1 MAESYLNKTGLTKL
15 IEIIKGLFDGKLD
28 KSGGTV
34 TGDLVVDG
42 TITGNLDGTA
52 DMASKIPYTAYTG
65 TSSTIAV
72 NNVEGFPSV
81 LEIGACIR
89 IRFSAATIASGC
101 SLNVNGTGAKT
112 VRFEG
117 NRIGVRGVLQIYSV
131 YTFTFDGTYWRC
143 EDAHQLYVGT
153 STVGSATQPVYL
165 NAGKPTRCNINL
177 SQLEVVETLPTT
189 GLVEGRQVLY
199 NGFPFTYDGENW
211 ISTTEDLGGREETH
225 AEEFVFQPTGG
236 ADLSIKDGFASIRKI
251 KGNTLVWNQLVK
263 NNTFEDASNWIF
275 NSGLSVDFTGDGVIL
290 TKFQTTL
297 SDVGYMRQNIRA
309 YQTGHKYLF
318 YITAKSD
325 TLDKQ
330 IRFGTNNY
338 NFSVAVTLTSEF
350 RRYAQ
355 ILTYNLSTLP
365 ALLCIIWLSPN
376 VTLTDDF
383 VVFVKSCGVVDLT
396 QMFGVGNEPTTVEE
410 FEAMFPNAYYDYNEG
425 ELLSF
430 EGSALKSVGFNAF
443 DGEKAVVLK
452 GQTYYLGGTY
462 ETLQFKA
469 DGEAAVD
476 VAVPSDKLYTP
487 ESNGELYATGTD
499 ICINLSHSGYRN
511 GEYEP
516 YKEFILPLDFIKT
529 IADGEG
535 NVLFPNGLQSAGTAC
550 DEIVYDEGLG
560 KYKAVKRIEK
570 EVYTSALSVQSVNS
584 NGIVNIVLHSRSNNP
599 IYLNKVL
606 AAKYDKQS
614 TLVADTTTEGY
625 FLTTTTDGELRYFYL
640 RLYESTVGGRTLKK
654 VNEYLS
660 QNPVTFLFQLIN
672 PVDVVLE
679 DVNLSYMANDFGT
692 EEIVGNT
699 TPIIPMRADIRYNF
713 NAVDMI
719 RGNYFSLQQQKERLN
734 DQSNE
739 IDQLQSQMEQLDETY
754 IPLSQK
760 GAANGVAT
768 LGADGK
774 VPEEQLPE
782 ISGANN
788 VLNFDNADAFPTE
801 GDKRVLYVASEEKK
815 VYAWTGSQYFA
826 IGEYENATT
835 TSPGL
840 MSATDKAKL
849 DNIDANA
856 NNYTLPT
863 AGRNTLGGV
872 KTTSGVTS
880 ATGYTACPIISG
892 VPYYKEGSSAGDYIY
907 TSISETNE
915 VDFSVGN
922 VIYMPIHNGNM
933 ALDMTFPHNGEY
945 KLIIINDGSS
955 VANISINN
963 PNVAKMFMPQNISV
977 DYGGSVVCLR
987 FVYITDEILVVAQ
1000 DYPLITN

>member
-101 SLNVNGTGAKT
+101 SLNVNGTGARA
-112 VRFEG
+112 VYFEG
-117 NRIGVRGVLQIYSV
+117 NPIGVRGIMRIYSV

-143 EDAHQLYVGT
+143 ENANQLYVGV
-153 STVGSATQPVYL
+153 STVGSTTQPIYL
-165 NAGKPTRCNINL
+165 SSGKPTQCGLKL

-236 ADLSIKDGFASIRKI
+236 ADLSIKDGYASLRKI
-251 KGNTLVWNQLVK
+251 KGNTLVWNQLS
-263 NNTFEDASNWIF
+263 NNTPHFQDG
-275 NSGLSVDFTGDGVIL
+275 GLSFAKDDEDVIHINGTTNRSYFNFLGNFNNMMNNLKIGIYLLKVNVINNPDQINLQIYALNEKFVIITNVNDYKKDYSYLCSVTSESIVKGNGFGMASYGGVGVV
-290 TKFQTTL
+290 FN
-297 SDVGYMRQNIRA
+297 DV
-309 YQTGHKYLF
+309 
-318 YITAKSD
+318 
-325 TLDKQ
+325 Q
-330 IRFGTNNY
+330 IRISFY
-338 NFSVAVTLTSEF
+338 N
-350 RRYAQ
+350 
-355 ILTYNLSTLP
+355 
-365 ALLCIIWLSPN
+365 
-376 VTLTDDF
+376 
-383 VVFVKSCGVVDLT
+383 LT
-396 QMFGVGNEPTTVEE
+396 QMFGAGNEPSTVEE
-410 FEAMFPNAYYDYNEG
+410 FEAMFPNDYYDYNEG

-430 EGSALKSVGFNAF
+430 EGDALKSVGFNAY
-443 DGEKAVVLK
+443 DGEKAKVIK

-529 IADGEG
+529 IKDADG
-535 NVLFPNGLQSAGTAC
+535 NVLFPEGLRSAGTAC
-550 DEIVYDEGLG
+550 DEIVYDEGLC
-560 KYKAVKRIEK
+560 KYKAVKRVGSMNMGDIK
-570 EVYTSALSVQSVNS
+570 YSYTSAYDGFFSILAFKNYCQFKTVKYPYKGEYRNVEDKQMGYIYTTRVFVRDSTYGTDAAAFKQSVS
-584 NGIVNIVLHSRSNNP
+584 G
-599 IYLNKVL
+599 
-606 AAKYDKQS
+606 Q
-614 TLVADTTTEGY
+614 TL
-625 FLTTTTDGELRYFYL
+625 
-640 RLYESTVGGRTLKK
+640 LYELET
-654 VNEYLS
+654 
-660 QNPVTFLFQLIN
+660 PVE
-672 PVDVVLE
+672 VVLE
-679 DVNLSYMANDFGT
+679 DVDLSYMANDFGT

-719 RGNYFSLQQQKERLN
+719 RGNYFSLQQQKKRLN

-760 GAANGVAT
+760 GDANGVAT

-774 VPEEQLPE
+774 VPETQLPE

-788 VLNFDNADAFPTE
+788 VLNFDNADSFPTE
-801 GDKRVLYVASEEKK
+801 GDKSVLYVASEEKK

-840 MSATDKAKL
+840 MSAADKAKL
-849 DNIDANA
+849 DGIESNA

-872 KTTSGVTS
+872 KTTSSVTS

-915 VDFSVGN
+915 IDFSVGN

-933 ALDMTFPHNGEY
+933 ALDLTFPHNGEY

>member
-15 IEIIKGLFDGKLD
+15 IEIIKGLFDGKVD

-89 IRFSAATIASGC
+89 IRFTAVTIESACT
-101 SLNVNGTGAKT
+101 LNVNGTGAKT
-112 VRFEG
+112 VLFEG
-117 NRIGVRGVLQIYSV
+117 NPIGVRGILRIYSV

-143 EDAHQLYVGT
+143 EDANQLYVGV
-153 STVGSATQPVYL
+153 STVGSTTQPIYL
-165 NAGKPTRCNINL
+165 SSGKPTQCGLKL

-236 ADLSIKDGFASIRKI
+236 ADLSIKDGFANIRKI
-251 KGNTLVWNQLVK
+251 KGNTLVWNQLS
-263 NNTFEDASNWIF
+263 NNTPQFQDG
-275 NSGLSVDFTGDGVIL
+275 GLSLAKDDEDVIHINGTTNRSYFNFSGNFNNMMNNLKIGIYLLKVNVINNPDQISLRIYALNEKFVIITNVNDYKKDYSYLCSVTSESIVKGFSFGMSNYGGVGVV
-290 TKFQTTL
+290 FN
-297 SDVGYMRQNIRA
+297 DV
-309 YQTGHKYLF
+309 
-318 YITAKSD
+318 
-325 TLDKQ
+325 Q
-330 IRFGTNNY
+330 IRISFY
-338 NFSVAVTLTSEF
+338 N
-350 RRYAQ
+350 
-355 ILTYNLSTLP
+355 
-365 ALLCIIWLSPN
+365 
-376 VTLTDDF
+376 
-383 VVFVKSCGVVDLT
+383 LT
-396 QMFGVGNEPTTVEE
+396 QMFGAGNEPSTVEE
-410 FEAMFPNAYYDYNEG
+410 FEQMFPNDYYEYNAG
-425 ELLSF
+425 QLLSF
-430 EGSALKSVGFNAF
+430 EGDALKSVGFNAY

-469 DGEAAVD
+469 DGESAVD

-516 YKEFILPLDFIKT
+516 YKEFILPLEFIKT

-560 KYKAVKRIEK
+560 NYKAVKRVESRAYQSGD
-570 EVYTSALSVQSVNS
+570 ESLSDV
-584 NGIVNIVLHSRSNNP
+584 IT
-599 IYLNKVL
+599 
-606 AAKYDKQS
+606 DE
-614 TLVADTTTEGY
+614 TTT
-625 FLTTTTDGELRYFYL
+625 
-640 RLYESTVGGRTLKK
+640 LYALAT
-654 VNEYLS
+654 
-660 QNPVTFLFQLIN
+660 PVE
-672 PVDVVLE
+672 VVLE
-679 DVNLSYMANDFGT
+679 DVDLSYMANDFGT

-719 RGNYFSLQQQKERLN
+719 RGNYFSLQQQKKRLN

-760 GAANGVAT
+760 GDANGVAT

-774 VPEEQLPE
+774 VPEAQLPE

-801 GDKRVLYVASEEKK
+801 GDKSVLYVASEEKK

-840 MSATDKAKL
+840 MSAADKAKL

-915 VDFSVGN
+915 IDFSVGN

-933 ALDMTFPHNGEY
+933 ALDLTFPHNGEY

-963 PNVAKMFMPQNISV
+963 PNVAKMFVPQNISV

-987 FVYITDEILVVAQ
+987 FVYVTDEVLVVAQ
-1000 DYPLITN
+1000 DYPLIAN

>member
-1 MAESYLNKTGLTKL
+1 MRDVYLVKNENFIKKMNEYLSKIGLQRL
-15 IEIIKGLFDGKLD
+15 VSNIKQWIDGKLD
-28 KSGGTV
+28 KSGGTIS
-34 TGDLVVDG
+34 GDLAVSG
-42 TITGNLDGTA
+42 TITGDVDGVA
-52 DMASKIPYTAYTG
+52 KMASKIPYTAYTG

-89 IRFSAATIASGC
+89 IRFSAASFASAC
-101 SLNVNGTGAKT
+101 TLNVNGTGAK
-112 VRFEG
+112 VVVFEG
-117 NRIGVRGVLQIYSV
+117 TGIGERGVFQIYGV

-153 STVGSATQPVYL
+153 STVGSTTQPIYL
-165 NAGKPTRCNINL
+165 SSGKPTQCGLKL

-189 GLVEGRQVLY
+189 GLVEGRQVLF

-236 ADLSIKDGFASIRKI
+236 ADLSVKDGYASIRKI

-275 NSGLSVDFTGDGVIL
+275 KSGLSVDFTGDGVIL
-290 TKFQTTL
+290 TKFQTTPAG
-297 SDVGYMRQNIRA
+297 VGYMGQNIRA

-338 NFSVAVTLTSEF
+338 RFSVAVTLTSEF

-396 QMFGVGNEPTTVEE
+396 QMFGVGNEPSTVEE
-410 FEAMFPNAYYDYNEG
+410 FEAMFPNAYYDYDEG

-443 DGEKAVVLK
+443 DGENAVVLK

-516 YKEFILPLDFIKT
+516 YKEFILSLDFIKT

-560 KYKAVKRIEK
+560 KYKAVKRVGSMDMGDINYS
-570 EVYTSALSVQSVNS
+570 YTSAYDGFFSRLAFKNYCQFKTVKYPYKGEYRNVEDKQMGYIYITSVFVRDSTYGTDAAAFKQSVS
-584 NGIVNIVLHSRSNNP
+584 G
-599 IYLNKVL
+599 
-606 AAKYDKQS
+606 Q
-614 TLVADTTTEGY
+614 TL
-625 FLTTTTDGELRYFYL
+625 
-640 RLYESTVGGRTLKK
+640 LYELET
-654 VNEYLS
+654 
-660 QNPVTFLFQLIN
+660 PVE
-672 PVDVVLE
+672 VVLE
-679 DVNLSYMANDFGT
+679 DVDLSYMANDFGT

-719 RGNYFSLQQQKERLN
+719 RGNYFSMQQQKKRLN

-760 GAANGVAT
+760 GVANGVAT
-768 LGADGK
+768 LGADGI
-774 VPEEQLPE
+774 VPEAQLPE

-801 GDKRVLYVASEEKK
+801 GDKSVLYVASEEKK

-826 IGEYENATT
+826 VGEYENATT

-840 MSATDKAKL
+840 MSASDKAKL

-872 KTTSGVTS
+872 KTTSSVTS

-892 VPYYKEGSSAGDYIY
+892 VPYYKDTVGVDASVPTFEEHSDVFDIDFSEHYTQYIEVTQGGSHSVSLTMPSSGVYRVTFANYSEDLLHLDLRNPGVGKFVVPQNPACDYGSAMTLVIVYVEGSYC
-907 TSISETNE
+907 SIS
-915 VDFSVGN
+915 
-922 VIYMPIHNGNM
+922 M
-933 ALDMTFPHNGEY
+933 EY
-945 KLIIINDGSS
+945 
-955 VANISINN
+955 
-963 PNVAKMFMPQNISV
+963 PQI
-977 DYGGSVVCLR
+977 VVR
-987 FVYITDEILVVAQ
+987 
-1000 DYPLITN
+1000 

>member
-15 IEIIKGLFDGKLD
+15 IEIIKGLFDGKVD
-28 KSGGTV
+28 KSGGTI
-34 TGDLVVDG
+34 TGDLVVEG
-42 TITGNLDGTA
+42 TITGDLDGVA
-52 DMASKIPYTAYTG
+52 NMASRIPYTTYTG
-65 TSSTIAV
+65 TSTAIVV
-72 NNVEGFPSV
+72 NNVEGFPEV
-81 LEIGACIR
+81 LAAGASIR
-89 IRFSAATIASGC
+89 IGIRSATFNTACT
-101 SLNVNGTGAKT
+101 LNVNGTGAKNIY
-112 VRFEG
+112 FEG
-117 NRIGVRGVLQIYSV
+117 YDIGTFGILLIYNV
-131 YTFTFDGTYWRC
+131 YSFVYDGTYWRC
-143 EDAHQLYVGT
+143 MDANQLRLGT
-153 STVGSATQPVYL
+153 STVGSTTQPIYL
-165 NAGKPTRCNINL
+165 SGGKPTACSLKLSQVESISEMPTTNL
-177 SQLEVVETLPTT
+177 S
-189 GLVEGRQVLY
+189 EGRQVVKDGIVY
-199 NGFPFTYDGENW
+199 TYSGGAW
-211 ISTTEDLGGREETH
+211 VSQAEDLGGRDEVH

-236 ADLSIKDGFASIRKI
+236 ADLSIKDCFANINKI
-251 KGNTLVWNQLVK
+251 KGNTLVWNQLSNNQPSSQDAGLFFAKDDEDVIHINGTTTRSYFNFNGDFAEMIKNLTIGIYLLKVDVINNPDQINLRIHALNGKFVAITNVK
-263 NNTFEDASNWIF
+263 D
-275 NSGLSVDFTGDGVIL
+275 
-290 TKFQTTL
+290 
-297 SDVGYMRQNIRA
+297 
-309 YQTGHKYLF
+309 
-318 YITAKSD
+318 YITDYSYFCSVTSETIVKGYGFGMSSYGGVGVVFD
-325 TLDKQ
+325 DVQ
-330 IRFGTNNY
+330 IRISFCN
-338 NFSVAVTLTSEF
+338 
-350 RRYAQ
+350 
-355 ILTYNLSTLP
+355 
-365 ALLCIIWLSPN
+365 
-376 VTLTDDF
+376 
-383 VVFVKSCGVVDLT
+383 LT
-396 QMFGVGNEPTTVEE
+396 QMFGAGNEPSTVEE

-430 EGSALKSVGFNAF
+430 EGDALKSVGFNAF

-469 DGEAAVD
+469 DGESAVD

-529 IADGEG
+529 IKDAEG
-535 NVLFPNGLQSAGTAC
+535 NVMFPEGLRSAGTAC
-550 DEIVYDEGLG
+550 DEIVYDETIG
-560 KYKAVKRIEK
+560 KYKAIKRIGS
-570 EVYTSALSVQSVNS
+570 VDMGTLTWSTQGGSSANRVLSTFGLVSVIKNYAS
-584 NGIVNIVLHSRSNNP
+584 SSVANVLVVGYS
-599 IYLNKVL
+599 
-606 AAKYDKQS
+606 
-614 TLVADTTTEGY
+614 ADTWNNIYVALTDKTIGSTNRVFGVQDVAYASSTTEEFKAAMSGKILQYELATPVEVILDDISLGY
-625 FLTTTTDGELRYFYL
+625 E
-640 RLYESTVGGRTLKK
+640 
-654 VNEYLS
+654 
-660 QNPVTFLFQLIN
+660 
-672 PVDVVLE
+672 
-679 DVNLSYMANDFGT
+679 ANDFGT

-760 GAANGVAT
+760 GVANGVAT

-774 VPEEQLPE
+774 VPEAQLPE

-788 VLNFDNADAFPTE
+788 VLNFDNSDAFPTE
-801 GDKRVLYVASEEKK
+801 GDKHTLYVASEERK

-840 MSATDKAKL
+840 MSANDKAKL
-849 DNIDANA
+849 DGIESNA

-872 KTTSGVTS
+872 KTTSSVTS
-880 ATGYTACPIISG
+880 ASGYTACPIISG

-933 ALDMTFPHNGEY
+933 ALDLTFPHNGEY

-963 PNVAKMFMPQNISV
+963 PNVAKMFVPQNISV

-987 FVYITDEILVVAQ
+987 FTYVTDEVLVVAQ
-1000 DYPLITN
+1000 DYPLTAL

>member
-1 MAESYLNKTGLTKL
+1 MNEYLSKIGLQRL
-15 IEIIKGLFDGKLD
+15 VSNIKQWIDGKLD

-89 IRFSAATIASGC
+89 IRFPAATIASAC
-101 SLNVNGTGAKT
+101 TLNVNGTGAKN
-112 VRFEG
+112 VYFEG
-117 NRIGVRGVLQIYSV
+117 ASIGLRGILRIYGV

-236 ADLSIKDGFASIRKI
+236 ADLSIKDGYASVRKI
-251 KGNTLVWNQLVK
+251 KGNTLVWNQRRTGYISVGATVTSDENITTITPTGRDNRYLLS
-263 NNTFEDASNWIF
+263 SNG
-275 NSGLSVDFTGDGVIL
+275 SRYLSV
-290 TKFQTTL
+290 
-297 SDVGYMRQNIRA
+297 RQS
-309 YQTGHKYLF
+309 HKYL
-318 YITAKSD
+318 ITVLINTKGYSVGFHNYLGGLGFVKTKITTNSFERLAVIANAVNGDDSIVQLYSPSD
-325 TLDKQ
+325 TEYQ
-330 IRFGTNNY
+330 IIKDSFM
-338 NFSVAVTLTSEF
+338 FF
-350 RRYAQ
+350 
-355 ILTYNLSTLP
+355 
-365 ALLCIIWLSPN
+365 
-376 VTLTDDF
+376 
-383 VVFVKSCGVVDLT
+383 DLT
-396 QMFGVGNEPTTVEE
+396 QMFGVGNEPSTVEE
-410 FEAMFPNAYYDYNEG
+410 FEAMFPNDYYEYNAG
-425 ELLSF
+425 QLLSF
-430 EGSALKSVGFNAF
+430 EGDALKSVGFNAY
-443 DGEKAVVLK
+443 DGEKAKVIK

-535 NVLFPNGLQSAGTAC
+535 NVLFPNVLQSAGTAC
-550 DEIVYDEGLG
+550 DEIVYDDSIG
-560 KYKAVKRIEK
+560 KYKAIKRIDSVDLGTLSWSK
-570 EVYTSALSVQSVNS
+570 YGSSGNHLRFMSSGLSSVIKRVSSDAKVANVLSVDYMPKSWNDVWLNSVNKTIGVTGVTL
-584 NGIVNIVLHSRSNNP
+584 GI
-599 IYLNKVL
+599 
-606 AAKYDKQS
+606 YDETYASS
-614 TLVADTTTEGY
+614 TGAQFKTAMSGKILQYELETPVEVILDDISLGY
-625 FLTTTTDGELRYFYL
+625 E
-640 RLYESTVGGRTLKK
+640 
-654 VNEYLS
+654 
-660 QNPVTFLFQLIN
+660 
-672 PVDVVLE
+672 
-679 DVNLSYMANDFGT
+679 ANDFGT

-739 IDQLQSQMEQLDETY
+739 IDQLQSQMEQLGETY

-760 GAANGVAT
+760 GVANGVAT

-774 VPEEQLPE
+774 VPETQLPE

-840 MSATDKAKL
+840 MSASDKAKL
-849 DNIDANA
+849 DNIETNA

-863 AGRNTLGGV
+863 AERNTLGGV
-872 KTTSGVTS
+872 MTTSSVTS

-892 VPYYKEGSSAGDYIY
+892 VPYYKDTVGVDASVPTFEDHSDVFDIDFSEHNTQYIEVTQGGSHSVSLTMPSSGVYRVTFANYSEDLLHLDLRNPGVGKFVVPQNPACDYGSAMTLVIVYVEGSYC
-907 TSISETNE
+907 SIS
-915 VDFSVGN
+915 
-922 VIYMPIHNGNM
+922 M
-933 ALDMTFPHNGEY
+933 EY
-945 KLIIINDGSS
+945 
-955 VANISINN
+955 
-963 PNVAKMFMPQNISV
+963 PQI
-977 DYGGSVVCLR
+977 VVR
-987 FVYITDEILVVAQ
+987 
-1000 DYPLITN
+1000 